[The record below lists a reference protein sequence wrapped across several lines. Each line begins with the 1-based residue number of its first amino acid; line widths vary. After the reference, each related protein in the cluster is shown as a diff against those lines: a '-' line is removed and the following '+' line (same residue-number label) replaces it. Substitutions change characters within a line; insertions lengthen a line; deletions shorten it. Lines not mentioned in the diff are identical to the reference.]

1 MLNCVWHYTKKLRAH
16 FNLPKIV
23 SELVADLKVNP
34 CTEPKTH
41 NHKHYSTV
49 KDAESRQG

>member
-1 MLNCVWHYTKKLRAH
+1 MLNYMWRYTKQLCAY

-34 CTEPKTH
+34 CTEPKTY